1 MIGSR
6 IRHLRRI
13 KKMSLSQLARRAGVS
28 KSYLSFIERDLS
40 KNPSIHF
47 LEKVAS
53 VLDVPVNSMLV
64 PEANHT
70 KEPDLEWQELAE
82 EAISSGISK
91 QEFRAFI
98 EFTKWKKQQTG
109 EGQPQKE

>member
-1 MIGSR
+1 MIGRR

-13 KKMSLSQLARRAGVS
+13 KKLSLSQLAKRAGVS

-40 KNPSIHF
+40 TNPSIHF
-47 LEKVAS
+47 LEKIAN
-53 VLDVPVNSMLV
+53 VLDVSVNSMLRS
-64 PEANHT
+64 EAENT
-70 KEPDLEWQELAE
+70 KEADVEWHELTA

-98 EFTKWKKQQTG
+98 ECRKWKKQSH
-109 EGQPQKE
+109 EE